1 MTYTITNLPTN
12 PGNKNVKKSSLYGLL
27 GSTLSCIILFL
38 IMWFYVMPYTAIV
51 QPVEEEGLMISFG
64 NSDDGGGVGEEL
76 MGTPNEDPA
85 PSKIE
90 ETTTTK
96 PEPVTRPIQTTTTS
110 VKSTSQ
116 NDYISQSEASLAIA
130 EKRKQV
136 QQEKAAQLAI
146 ENARIATEKRIADQ
160 KRKEQDAINKAN
172 SSMSGLFG
180 NSTSAGNGNGTGT
193 GSGEGPGRQ
202 GNPAGKGYSGGHSWS
217 LNGRS
222 LSGTLASPSYD
233 KDVEGKV
240 TVNIRVDENGRVIS
254 ASIGSPTTISDADTR
269 NAAISAANRAH
280 FSSGSGNAAGSIT
293 YYFRL
298 K

>member
-1 MTYTITNLPTN
+1 MAYTITNLPTN
-12 PGNKNVKKSSLYGLL
+12 PENKNVKKSSLYGLL
-27 GSTLSCIILFL
+27 GSALSCIILFL
-38 IMWFYVMPYTAIV
+38 IMWFYVMPYASIV

-64 NSDDGGGVGEEL
+64 DSDEGGGMGEEL
-76 MGTPNEDPA
+76 MGTPDEEPA

-96 PEPVTRPIQTTTTS
+96 PEPVTRPVQTTASS

-116 NDYISQSEASLAIA
+116 DYVTQSEASLAIA
-130 EKRKQV
+130 EKRKQA

-146 ENARIATEKRIADQ
+146 ENARIANEKRIADQ

-180 NSTSAGNGNGTGT
+180 NSTSAGNGTGTGT
-193 GSGEGPGRQ
+193 GSGEGSGRQ
-202 GNPAGKGYSGGHSWS
+202 GNPAGKGYSGGNSWS

-233 KDVEGKV
+233 KDEEGKV
-240 TVNIRVDENGRVIS
+240 TVNIRVDESGRVIS
-254 ASIGSPTTISDADTR
+254 ASIGSPTTISNPDIR
-269 NAAISAANRAH
+269 NAAISAANRAR
-280 FSSGSGNAAGSIT
+280 FSTGSGTATGSIT
-293 YYFRL
+293 YNFRL

>member
-1 MTYTITNLPTN
+1 MTYTITNLPAN
-12 PGNKNVKKSSLYGLL
+12 QGNKNARKSSLYGIL
-27 GSTLSCIILFL
+27 GSILSCIILFL
-38 IMWFYVMPYTAIV
+38 IMWFYVMPYTSIV

-64 NSDDGGGVGEEL
+64 NSDDGGGLGDEL
-76 MGTPNEDPA
+76 MGAPIENPA
-85 PSKIE
+85 PSAAE
-90 ETTTTK
+90 ETTTSKATIK
-96 PEPVTRPIQTTTTS
+96 PVVSTTTTS
-110 VKSTSQ
+110 TKTSSQ
-116 NDYISQSEASLAIA
+116 DYITQSETSLAIA
-130 EKRKQV
+130 EKNRKNQERQE
-136 QQEKAAQLAI
+136 QQAL
-146 ENARIATEKRIADQ
+146 ENVRIANEKRIADQ

-193 GSGEGPGRQ
+193 GSGEGPEHQ
-202 GNPAGKGYSGGHSWS
+202 GNPAGKGYSGGNSWS

-254 ASIGSPTTISDADTR
+254 TSIGSPTTISDTDTR
-269 NAAISAANRAH
+269 NAAISAANRAR
-280 FSSGSGNAAGSIT
+280 FSTGNGTSTGSIT
-293 YYFRL
+293 YNFRL